1 MNADARPPFSPSPRK
16 EKGAKMTTATVPPGG
31 DGTFSG
37 ERLDDEAA
45 RRLFEVLLSVRR
57 MAEDRPEQAARAAEF
72 AARTAGLLSR
82 GVLGWAAEALGLL
95 YSDDEARRVEEAR
108 NIIATT
114 VRLGLPVMQP
124 SASYALASALV
135 ALNAGQVD
143 PLLRPSR
150 TGRRGVRPFD
160 TAVAELRML
169 MWVRWQHGLGRRVG
183 HAEADLLRE
192 LNAPPSDI
200 VTLDAI
206 KKWRMELPKIFGK
219 KYVAKALE
227 RAERLGRVEAAK
239 QAGVPEA
246 KVYRPRMMG
255 HCVEPYAARAAG

>member
-1 MNADARPPFSPSPRK
+1 
-16 EKGAKMTTATVPPGG
+16 MTAATVPGG
-31 DGTFSG
+31 DGTASN
-37 ERLDDEAA
+37 ERFDDETA
-45 RRLFEVLLSVRR
+45 RRWFETLLEMRR
-57 MAEDRPEQAARAAEF
+57 MAEARPEEAKRAAEF
-72 AARTAGLLSR
+72 AAHAAGLLSR

-95 YSDDEARRVEEAR
+95 YSDDEPRRPPVEEAR
-108 NIIATT
+108 DVIATT

-124 SASYALASALV
+124 SAKYALASALV

-143 PLLRPSR
+143 PLLRPSQP
-150 TGRRGVRPFD
+150 GRRGVRPFD

-192 LNAPPSDI
+192 LNAPPAAI
-200 VTLDAI
+200 LTLDAI
-206 KKWRMELPKIFGK
+206 KKWRTELPKIFGEE
-219 KYVAKALE
+219 YVARALD

-246 KVYRPRMMG
+246 
-255 HCVEPYAARAAG
+255 EAASFGDDPEGLFWAASNTPQSLDAVKALRRRGKGWDR